1 MEGSLAMAASESPDF
16 IEITSHCLLRYYVAL
31 SLEAARIDHC
41 CQRADRE
48 LNLKAR
54 RIYSAKQWLE
64 ILEPHY
70 QKRFSP
76 GRHPSNPTPEST
88 AYDCDR

>member
-1 MEGSLAMAASESPDF
+1 MEGSLAMAASESPPDF

-31 SLEAARIDHC
+31 SLETARIDHC

-70 QKRFSP
+70 QKRFA
-76 GRHPSNPTPEST
+76 PTNQGELT
-88 AYDCDR
+88 